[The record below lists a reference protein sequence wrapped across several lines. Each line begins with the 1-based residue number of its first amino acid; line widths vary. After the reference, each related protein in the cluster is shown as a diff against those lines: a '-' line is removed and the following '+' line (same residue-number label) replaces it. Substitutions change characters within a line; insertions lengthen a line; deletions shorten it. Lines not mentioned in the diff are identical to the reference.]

1 MLHSLFL
8 LLLAG
13 HEAVFQ
19 KAFRAGGDAAEAA
32 DAVRVAYKI
41 SVGYIDVHGA
51 GPGAVTALSA
61 LLGIAAD
68 SEDAQHTEE
77 SHAGAAC
84 AEIIA
89 EGTIDE
95 ERDKEEED
103 DDASGNAESLAVH
116 EGGEILRPLEQGDG
130 DTHGE
135 SQVQRIAG
143 ELEVALGS
151 LRDSQL
157 WQVEQSPEFRHPVLR
172 STEGTDPAAEED
184 AGQQNG
190 GQQLGAHDSGAGDE
204 AQTENKTCHED
215 QLHQEAQNLN
225 FTPFFAHES
234 ILWTDFSKINTK
246 WRDALFF

>member
-1 MLHSLFL
+1 M
-8 LLLAG
+8 
-13 HEAVFQ
+13 
-19 KAFRAGGDAAEAA
+19 
-32 DAVRVAYKI
+32 AYKI
-41 SVGYIDVHGA
+41 GVGYIDVHGA
-51 GPGAVTALSA
+51 GAGAVAALFA
-61 LLGIAAD
+61 LFGIAAD
-68 SEDAQHTEE
+68 SEDAQHAEE
-77 SHAGAAC
+77 PHAGAAC

-89 EGTIDE
+89 EGAIDE

-135 SQVQRIAG
+135 GKVQCIAG

-157 WQVEQSPEFRHPVLR
+157 WQVEQSPEFRHPVLCC
-172 STEGTDPAAEED
+172 SEGADPAAEED